1 MTKIY
6 FVRHC
11 EAMGNVKRIFQGSTN
26 LDISETGA
34 KQLVYL
40 QKRFADIKLD
50 RIYSSPLLRAVKT
63 ACAVKGEKDV
73 EIEICNGLKELHG
86 GMVEGRPFGE
96 IFAALPNLAEAWEF
110 HPEDFAP
117 VNGEPMRDAYER
129 IWNTLQEIV
138 ALNEGKTVAC
148 VTHGGVTRCLLCRLL
163 KNDIHELKN
172 IPWSDNTAV
181 SLIEVDYNGNY
192 SVSFCNDSTHLP
204 SELIPKRSRVPSA
217 YINKVD
223 E

>member
-11 EAMGNVKRIFQGSTN
+11 EAMGNVKRLFQGSID
-26 LDISETGA
+26 LDISELGA
-34 KQLVYL
+34 KQLGYL
-40 QKRFADIKLD
+40 KNRFTDIQLD
-50 RIYSSPLLRAVKT
+50 KIYSSPLTRAVKT
-63 ACAVKGEKDV
+63 ACAVKGDKPI
-73 EIEICNGLKELHG
+73 EIELCNGLTELNG
-86 GMVEGRPFGE
+86 GMVEGKPFAE
-96 IFAALPNLAEAWEF
+96 IFNAIPNLADAWDN

-117 VNGEPMRDAYER
+117 IGGETMREAYER
-129 IWNTLQEIV
+129 IWETLQEIV
-138 ALNEGKTVAC
+138 AANEGKTVAC

-181 SLIEVDYNGNY
+181 TLIEVDYNNNY
-192 SVSFCNDSTHLP
+192 TVSFYNDSTHLP
-204 SELIPKRSRVPSA
+204 PEFIPFRSRVATYSG
-217 YINKVD
+217 KVS